1 MHIKRKAKEGLNENE
16 IQLTVNIVFAYFQL
30 KFHFK
35 EIHFEG
41 ALHRDSYFKRGNAF
55 FGFVVAAFFSSIR
68 SNY

>member
-41 ALHRDSYFKRGNAF
+41 ALHRDSYFKR
-55 FGFVVAAFFSSIR
+55 
-68 SNY
+68 